1 MPEPGGRRPSGS
13 VWGIGFELVGA
24 VAGFTLVGYWVDRHY
39 RTYPWGVLIGL
50 ALGLVGGMYNLIR
63 ESLAASREA
72 EEEPRRESDPES
84 ASRTTDGR
92 GR

>member
-1 MPEPGGRRPSGS
+1 MSEPGRNRLRGGAS
-13 VWGIGFELVGA
+13 WGMGFELVGA
-24 VAGFTLVGYWVDRHY
+24 VAGFTLVGFWIDRHY

-63 ESLAASREA
+63 GSLAASREA
-72 EEEPRRESDPES
+72 RSE
-84 ASRTTDGR
+84 TKMTDGR

>member
-1 MPEPGGRRPSGS
+1 M
-13 VWGIGFELVGA
+13 GFELVGA
-24 VAGFTLVGYWVDRHY
+24 VAGFTLVGFWIDRHY

-72 EEEPRRESDPES
+72 RSETK
-84 ASRTTDGR
+84 TTDGR
-92 GR
+92 RR

>member
-1 MPEPGGRRPSGS
+1 MPEPGRSRWSGS
-13 VWGIGFELVGA
+13 ALWGIGFELAAA

-63 ESLAASREA
+63 DSLAASRQARSET
-72 EEEPRRESDPES
+72 E
-84 ASRTTDGR
+84 TTDGR
-92 GR
+92 RR